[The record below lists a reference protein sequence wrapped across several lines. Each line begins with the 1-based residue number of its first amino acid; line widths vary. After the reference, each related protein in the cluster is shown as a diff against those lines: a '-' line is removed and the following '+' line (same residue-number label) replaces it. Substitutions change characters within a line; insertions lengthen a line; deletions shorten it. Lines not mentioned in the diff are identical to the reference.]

1 MKQPLE
7 SLSRMKYPGR
17 ALAVGRDMSG
27 MFNIIIYA
35 ITGRSSSSQAR
46 RLVLEADSIWTK
58 PTDPEVLWKGNLD
71 LLIYPAVILSEGLA
85 VSNGK
90 QTSDIDVR
98 SGQGPVHIL
107 EEAMKRWDYEPDA
120 PIFTPR
126 ISGCI
131 LPSNRAGLCII
142 KKAERG
148 DSLRFFYEVPLSP
161 AKGKLVTTYSGEN
174 KDPLQSFTGEP
185 LDLDLAEPTAR
196 AMAEAFYAALKPPG
210 REEDFRVAVTCV
222 FAKASDMKDHQ
233 VFIINRRERK

>member
-17 ALAVGRDMSG
+17 ALAVGRDMSDA
-27 MFNIIIYA
+27 FNIIIYA

-46 RLVLEADSIWTK
+46 RLALEADAIWTK
-58 PTDPEVLWKGNLD
+58 PTDPEVLRKGNID

-85 VSNGK
+85 ASNGK

-98 SGQGPVHIL
+98 LGQGPVEVL
-107 EEAMKRWDYEPDA
+107 EEAMKSWDYEPDA

-131 LPSNRAGLCII
+131 LPSNRAGLSII
-142 KKAERG
+142 KRAENG
-148 DSLRFFYEVPLSP
+148 DSLRFFYEVPLTP

-174 KDPLQSFTGEP
+174 RDPLQSFAGEP
-185 LDLDLAEPTAR
+185 LDLDLREATAR
-196 AMAEAFYAALKPPG
+196 ATAEAVYGALKPPG

-233 VFIINRRERK
+233 VFIINRQERK